1 MLDTL
6 EIGKYINNIL
16 SSNVDLQNLG
26 VKVYPLIA
34 DNDAKFPFI
43 VYKRA
48 GLVSSST
55 KDGIY
60 QDNVTVEIKIVTDKY
75 STGIQIA
82 NIVRDLIQVPY
93 ARYGAMKIDDVAIN
107 FANEEFTE
115 NAFIQNMQFILQIQD
130 N

>member
-43 VYKRA
+43 VYRRT
-48 GLVSSST
+48 GLTSSST

-60 QDNVTVEIKIVTDKY
+60 QDTVTIEIKIVTDKY

-82 NIVRDLIQVPY
+82 NIVRNLIQVPY
-93 ARYGAMKIDDVAIN
+93 ARYGAMEIDDVAIN

-115 NAFIQNMQFILQIQD
+115 NAFIQNMKFILQIQD